1 MGIIQEGEHEI
12 EGGRNIFWK
21 EKKQSTRQT
30 QQKVLNWK
38 ISQLFI

>member
-21 EKKQSTRQT
+21 EKKQSNQT